1 MDEEHPEARNIVRL
15 KSKIMC
21 KNTHH
26 VTATRSI
33 KQEKD
38 NFEQYSKQM
47 WQIKHTIKNK
57 SLRIITMLQD
67 ITV

>member
-1 MDEEHPEARNIVRL
+1 MDEEHPEAHNIVRL

-47 WQIKHTIKNK
+47 
-57 SLRIITMLQD
+57 
-67 ITV
+67 